1 MRLVIIILGEV
12 ILLGASVLV
21 FRSAWTMLDQYLGY
35 SHLEILL
42 IIGLVLTVVGLILIN
57 YEIKCQLDKKKDS

>member
-1 MRLVIIILGEV
+1 MRLAIIILGEV

-42 IIGLVLTVVGLILIN
+42 IIGLILTVVGLILIN